1 MDAEDHLDNIT
12 KELSDIKESLRVISG
27 ALDNINL
34 GGIAVYLNDGENGEI
49 NVNLGEEEE

>member
-34 GGIAVYLNDGENGEI
+34 GGIAVYLNDGEKGEI